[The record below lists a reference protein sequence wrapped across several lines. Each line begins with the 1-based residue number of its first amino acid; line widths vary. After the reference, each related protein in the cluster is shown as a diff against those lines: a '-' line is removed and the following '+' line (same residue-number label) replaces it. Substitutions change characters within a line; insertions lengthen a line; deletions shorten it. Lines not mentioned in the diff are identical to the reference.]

1 MGRQLSRRREPL
13 AIWARRRPNRR
24 YRRVVGAMRVTI
36 TALVAAGA
44 CAFTSA
50 PGLRT
55 AVLPTP
61 FTAAPAATRR
71 RRDTCHRAKDGDDDA
86 VEDLIR
92 RARALRADAAQT
104 EAALVEETVLDDES
118 AANYADELGL
128 ADAVLEERR
137 KEARRL
143 AAEMLKK
150 PEDKSKWPKFGG
162 AKQPEE
168 DANPLQ
174 GGALDNVFGG
184 PAPRFELTAERM
196 EDPELQKVVKRQ
208 MVDAFDNRRED
219 EVDLMFSRLWHAGPI
234 KTVKKLVEA
243 VLDAQDVYQAYSD
256 NLLSDERAAD
266 EIRCCRSRIRMYA
279 KDAEFLPNADGSPAN
294 DTWGSLDDFIPWRWR
309 P

>member
-1 MGRQLSRRREPL
+1 MYRLICFV
-13 AIWARRRPNRR
+13 AICASAYVAGPQK
-24 YRRVVGAMRVTI
+24 
-36 TALVAAGA
+36 ALHSA
-44 CAFTSA
+44 CTSSN
-50 PGLRT
+50 
-55 AVLPTP
+55 TP
-61 FTAAPAATRR
+61 SPRR
-71 RRDTCHRAKDGDDDA
+71 RRNTCRRAKADDDDA

-92 RARALRADAAQT
+92 RARALREDAAQA

-143 AAEMLKK
+143 AAEMLNNK

-162 AKQPEE
+162 AKKPEE

-196 EDPELQKVVKRQ
+196 EDPELQSVVRRQ
-208 MVDAFDNRRED
+208 LVDAFDNRRED
-219 EVDLMFSRLWHAGPI
+219 EVELMFARLWHAGPI

-256 NLLSDERAAD
+256 DLLSDERAAD

-279 KDAEFLPNADGSPAN
+279 KDAEFLPNADGSPAS

>member
-1 MGRQLSRRREPL
+1 M
-13 AIWARRRPNRR
+13 
-24 YRRVVGAMRVTI
+24 YRLI
-36 TALVAAGA
+36 CLVAVCARAFVAGPHNKALHSA
-44 CAFTSA
+44 CTSS
-50 PGLRT
+50 
-55 AVLPTP
+55 TP
-61 FTAAPAATRR
+61 PTRR
-71 RRDTCHRAKDGDDDA
+71 RRATCRRAKDDDA

-92 RARALRADAAQT
+92 RARALREDAAQT

-118 AANYADELGL
+118 AANYAAELGL

-143 AAEMLKK
+143 AAEMLNKK
-150 PEDKSKWPKFGG
+150 PEDKSKWPKFSGNNE
-162 AKQPEE
+162 APEE
-168 DANPLQ
+168 DDGRGLFGAALQ

-184 PAPRFELTAERM
+184 PAPRFELTAEKM
-196 EDPELQKVVKRQ
+196 EDPELQKVVRRQ

-219 EVDLMFSRLWHAGPI
+219 EVDVMFARLWHAGPI

-256 NLLSDERAAD
+256 DLLSDERAAD

-279 KDAEFLPNADGSPAN
+279 KDAEFLPNADGSPSS

>member
-1 MGRQLSRRREPL
+1 MYRLICFV
-13 AIWARRRPNRR
+13 AVCARAFVAGPH
-24 YRRVVGAMRVTI
+24 I
-36 TALVAAGA
+36 ALHST
-44 CAFTSA
+44 CTSS
-50 PGLRT
+50 
-55 AVLPTP
+55 TP
-61 FTAAPAATRR
+61 STPR
-71 RRDTCHRAKDGDDDA
+71 RAKDDDNDA

-92 RARALRADAAQT
+92 RARALREDAAQT
-104 EAALVEETVLDDES
+104 EAALVEETVLEDES
-118 AANYADELGL
+118 AANYAAELGL

-150 PEDKSKWPKFGG
+150 PEDQSKWPKF
-162 AKQPEE
+162 ANKEAPEE
-168 DANPLQ
+168 DDGRGLFGAALQ
-174 GGALDNVFGG
+174 GGVLDNVFGG
-184 PAPRFELTAERM
+184 PAPRFELTAEKM
-196 EDPELQKVVKRQ
+196 EDPELQSVVRRQ

-219 EVDLMFSRLWHAGPI
+219 EVDVMFARLWHAGPI

-256 NLLSDERAAD
+256 DLLSDERAAD

-279 KDAEFLPNADGSPAN
+279 KDAEFLPNADGSPAS